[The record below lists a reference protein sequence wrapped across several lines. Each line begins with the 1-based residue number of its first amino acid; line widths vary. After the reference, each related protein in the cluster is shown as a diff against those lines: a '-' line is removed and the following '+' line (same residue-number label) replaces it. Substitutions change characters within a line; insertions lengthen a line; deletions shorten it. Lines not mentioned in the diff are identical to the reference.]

1 MTYLCRIL
9 LLAWLLAVLVADA
22 YASERLKLAT
32 TTSTENSGLL
42 AALLPPFEEAN
53 NCKVDVIAT
62 GTGKALKL
70 GESGDVDVLL
80 VHARSKEEAFV
91 NAGYGVGRRDIMYN
105 DFVILGPVSDPAKIR
120 GLDDSVAAF
129 KSIALSRSPFISR
142 GDESGTHIKEL
153 ALWQEAELIPEG
165 AWYYEAGRGMGD
177 VIIMATEKSAYTFA
191 DRGTYLAFETK
202 TDLVILSEGDA
213 RLFNPYGAMIVNPQR
228 HPHVKAELAEALVA
242 YLQSEKAGRIVN
254 GYHRS
259 GQQLFFMYNH

>member
-1 MTYLCRIL
+1 LSYLCRIL

-22 YASERLKLAT
+22 SAFERLKLAT

-42 AALLPPFEEAN
+42 AVLLPPFEKAN
-53 NCKVDVIAT
+53 SCKVDVIAT

-91 NAGYGVGRRDIMYN
+91 NA
-105 DFVILGPVSDPAKIR
+105 
-120 GLDDSVAAF
+120 DSVAAF

-142 GDESGTHIKEL
+142 GDESGTHIKEM
-153 ALWQEAELIPEG
+153 ALWQEAELMPEG

-177 VIIMATEKSAYTFA
+177 VIIMATEKSAYTIA

-202 TDLVILSEGDA
+202 TDLIILSEGDT
-213 RLFNPYGAMIVNPQR
+213 RLFNPYGVMIVNPQR
-228 HPHVKAELAEALVA
+228 HSHVKAELAEALVA
-242 YLQSEKAGRIVN
+242 YLHSEKARKIVN